1 MSRDPLLD
9 SLFRTALS
17 GQASD
22 VHLTT
27 DAIPIFRDRDGG
39 FVPLSEKPL
48 TRDAIEGFTKILL
61 SQPQQKILQEKGD
74 VDASYTISLPN
85 QEPAR
90 TRLNIFQDSA
100 GISIAIRVLN
110 QKIPKMQD
118 LRLPNSVQFLTREKH
133 GLILFSA
140 PTGNGKT
147 TSIASMLN
155 EIVAEKR
162 RRVITIEDP
171 IEYVYH
177 SAYATVSQREVGLHC
192 KSFADGLHAAL
203 RENPDVI
210 LVGEMRDRDTIETAL
225 AAAETGHLV
234 LSTLHT
240 IGAAQ
245 TIDRIIDVC
254 PAGERLTQY
263 FDATS
268 ADQVRQQFANSFC
281 AVIAQRLLPK
291 NGGGRIAAFE
301 VLKHTNATANV
312 IRQGNLHMLRTY
324 MTRQEGMIQMEES
337 LQMLR
342 QLRLIR

>member
-39 FVPLSEKPL
+39 FVPLSENPL
-48 TRDAIEGFTKILL
+48 TRDAIEGFTKVLL
-61 SQPQQKILQEKGD
+61 SQSQQETLQEKGD

-234 LSTLHT
+234 FSTIH
-240 IGAAQ
+240 ASDACQ
-245 TIDRIIDVC
+245 AV
-254 PAGERLTQY
+254 ERLTQY
-263 FDATS
+263 FDAAS
-268 ADQVRQQFANSFC
+268 ANQVRQQFANSFC

-342 QLRLIR
+342 QLRLIY

>member
-27 DAIPIFRDRDGG
+27 DTIPIFRDRDGG

-48 TRDAIEGFTKILL
+48 TRDAIEGFTKVLL
-61 SQPQQKILQEKGD
+61 SQPQQEILQEKGD

-177 SAYATVSQREVGLHC
+177 SAYATVSQREVGLHS

-234 LSTLHT
+234 FSTIH
-240 IGAAQ
+240 ASDACQ
-245 TIDRIIDVC
+245 AV
-254 PAGERLTQY
+254 ERLTQY
-263 FDATS
+263 FDAAS

-312 IRQGNLHMLRTY
+312 IRQGHLHMLRTY